1 MNPTSLLVNV
11 SLSIINW
18 VKDSMKRCHV
28 KQTLDYLIA
37 LLGLIVNL
45 GGQPHLQKSSIIIL
59 ISEISCDSCLDNIIH
74 PNFQNFK
81 LNAATKIMC
90 FYKF

>member
-37 LLGLIVNL
+37 LLGLIVNF
-45 GGQPHLQKSSIIIL
+45 GRATSPTKEQYY
-59 ISEISCDSCLDNIIH
+59 
-74 PNFQNFK
+74 NFD
-81 LNAATKIMC
+81 
-90 FYKF
+90 